1 MDTIPKKD
9 TSLKWTVLEKITECM
24 FSERATQF
32 GNILADVFEEYE
44 KHVSQILQPSSTLSG
59 SIGEGMPIYN
69 DIDFMMMQKD
79 MLITNVDDSLTN
91 IISKRINP
99 GPINSDT
106 IHFKMDSR
114 ECYHGFTRLE
124 LISKSAGQQ
133 FQNSFCKKYNG
144 KYYLNA
150 HKYFKEYNKT
160 ICFQRFR
167 QVSGQEA
174 GPALT
179 FSELDYVFA
188 IAGSNDLGFSE
199 KFLSRI
205 PLAKYNPNMSVEKL
219 RKTQICVVPKE
230 YEDSAQRCLEFRLS
244 FSLLENLLVK
254 SFTRKQKSYYYLL
267 KVIYR
272 INLKNDTKRG
282 KGFSSYYLKNLMFW
296 VISEEDALFW
306 EQPMIEVLSCLLF
319 QKLKIYIKNRCPNY
333 FVFRNKMILNHSD
346 EELHNM
352 MKKIDWF
359 QERFWEKI
367 VFSPTH
373 ASNVLCYFKK
383 DLQSVARSEIC
394 LENMVR
400 QNKMFVNIE
409 QMTCRN
415 HLGFFVTSLIN
426 TLPKCEKPLATIIEV
441 LNVECDLGY
450 SCEVKFNCRVIQ
462 QRLLCLVLFDEVE
475 KYKEHRKF
483 PQAAV
488 LNGFLYC
495 IILLSIKL
503 KGALDDEDIGG
514 NILLGLFHY
523 INAKYNDFR
532 EAEEIFGRVVDSKRV
547 FELLFAAMPL
557 PFLRGLRNT
566 PRYFRNDK
574 MISRLFWEKELI
586 YLEPVSFALYLLIK
600 IANTEAQKKK
610 YGESLRKYQQCI
622 KNIDRAPYEFVDI
635 YNRMLET
642 L

>member
-9 TSLKWTVLEKITECM
+9 TSLKWRVLEKIMECM

-69 DIDFMMMQKD
+69 DIDLMMMQKD

-124 LISKSAGQQ
+124 LISESAGQQ
-133 FQNSFCKKYNG
+133 FQNSFCEEYNG

-150 HKYFKEYNKT
+150 YKYFQEYNET
-160 ICFQRFR
+160 IGFQRFR

-179 FSELDYVFA
+179 FSGLDYVFA
-188 IAGSNDLGFSE
+188 IAVSNDLVFSE

-219 RKTQICVVPKE
+219 RKTQICVVAKA
-230 YEDSAQRCLEFRLS
+230 YEDSTQPCLEFRLS

-272 INLKNDTKRG
+272 INLKNDTMRG

-296 VISEEDALFW
+296 IISEEDASFW
-306 EQPMIEVLSCLLF
+306 EQPMIEVLPCLLF

-352 MKKIDWF
+352 MEKIDWF

-367 VFSPTH
+367 VFSPAH

-394 LENMVR
+394 YENMVH

-441 LNVECDLGY
+441 LNAECDLGY

-557 PFLRGLRNT
+557 PYHLRNT

-574 MISRLFWEKELI
+574 MISRLFWEKDLI